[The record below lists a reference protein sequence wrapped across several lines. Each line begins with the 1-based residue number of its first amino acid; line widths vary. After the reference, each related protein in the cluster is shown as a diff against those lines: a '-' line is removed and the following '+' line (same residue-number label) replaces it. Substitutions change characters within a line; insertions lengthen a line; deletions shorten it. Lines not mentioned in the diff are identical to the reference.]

1 MRSRRQLVMA
11 RFVLAL
17 MILVTAG
24 ALIWPGPQLFTQQV
38 EPFVMG
44 LPFAFAWNVA
54 WLVLMF
60 FALLAYH
67 LWTGEE
73 G

>member
-44 LPFAFAWNVA
+44 LPFAFAWMVGWVVA
-54 WLVLMF
+54 TCLVLGV
-60 FALLAYH
+60 YH
-67 LWTGEE
+67 VLRGRV
-73 G
+73 